1 MSSDRIIEHLEGP
14 YHRGHA
20 PHTTHTHA
28 VSNPLCGDMVR
39 IELEIEPSASLW
51 VGSNSSHSHPGP
63 LPEEEGV
70 HAGVVRAA
78 YFDGVGCRI
87 SQAAASMLVEHV
99 EGRSVDDIKRFSAAD
114 MLALF
119 GPRLTPLRQRCCL
132 LAWQA
137 LQVAIFSPIA
147 SDTNHE

>member
-1 MSSDRIIEHLEGP
+1 MSSERIIEHVESP

-20 PHTTHTHA
+20 PHATHA
-28 VSNPLCGDMVR
+28 HEQSNPLCGDMVR
-39 IELEIEPSASLW
+39 IELVIDEA
-51 VGSNSSHSHPGP
+51 
-63 LPEEEGV
+63 
-70 HAGVVRAA
+70 AVVREA

-99 EGRSVDDIKRFSAAD
+99 EGRAIDEIKRFSATD